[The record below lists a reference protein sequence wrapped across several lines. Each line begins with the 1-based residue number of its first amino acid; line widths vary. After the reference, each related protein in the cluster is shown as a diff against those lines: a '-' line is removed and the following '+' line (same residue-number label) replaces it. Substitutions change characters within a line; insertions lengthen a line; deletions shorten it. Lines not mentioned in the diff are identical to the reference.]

1 MANEGTRLHA
11 REGGAASD
19 RKLQDVVARRLFDRR
34 IVNYSKVVTRETAQ
48 DLVAQLL
55 CLDAESSSEPIRLF
69 INSPG
74 GDADSGFAVY
84 DVLKF
89 VKAPV
94 HIICAGLAASAA
106 VIILLGTTKERRLSL
121 RHARIMIHQPSSGAH
136 GDATDLQIEAA
147 EIIKCREA
155 INVIIADETGQD
167 VERVRADV
175 QRNFWMSADEALEY
189 GLVSKIADSYED
201 LGL

>member
-1 MANEGTRLHA
+1 MANEGIRLQD
-11 REGGAASD
+11 RGSGGASE
-19 RKLQDVVARRLFDRR
+19 RKLQDAVARRLLDRR
-34 IVNYSKVVTRETAQ
+34 ILTYSKVVTRETAQ

-55 CLDAESSSEPIRLF
+55 CLDAESESDPIRLF
-69 INSPG
+69 VNSPG

-94 HIICAGLAASAA
+94 HIICTGLAASAA
-106 VIILLGTTKERRLSL
+106 VIILLGTEKARRLSL

-155 INVIIADETGQD
+155 INEIIAAETGQD
-167 VERVRADV
+167 VDRVRRDV
-175 QRNFWMSADEALEY
+175 QRNFWMSAEEALDY
-189 GLVSKIADSYED
+189 GLISKVADNYED